1 MKYSKIEIQHLL
13 ISWLAISLA
22 FAIARGG
29 FSNFDKFLVAIIF
42 SAITVGL
49 GFIAHE
55 LSHKYLAQKYGA
67 FAEFRANFPMLGFAI
82 LLSITGI
89 VFAAPGA
96 VIILGRISK
105 DNYGRV
111 SAAGPISN
119 FILAI
124 IFGILA
130 LATAGTLKE
139 ISSYGFLINSW
150 LGAFNLL
157 PFGMFDGHKI
167 LNWNKT
173 VYGILVGIGF
183 ILIGISGYV

>member
-1 MKYSKIEIQHLL
+1 MKYSKIEIKHLF

-22 FAIARGG
+22 FAIARGDFG
-29 FSNFDKFLVAIIF
+29 NFDKFVVAIIF

-67 FAEFRANFPMLGFAI
+67 FAEFRANFPMLGFAV

-105 DNYGRV
+105 DNYGKV

-124 IFGILA
+124 LFGILA
-130 LATAGTLKE
+130 LTTAGTLKE

-157 PFGMFDGHKI
+157 PFGMFDGQKI

-173 VYGILVGIGF
+173 IYGILVAVGF